1 MWVMEERGMAAA
13 AAAAVAED
21 EEMKRRRWVVR
32 IKWPDFKGGNE
43 TASSWS
49 CSMSTF
55 ERRLHSTSFGRR
67 TGRPLLVTEAG
78 GKKLLLP
85 I

>member
-1 MWVMEERGMAAA
+1 MMAERGMAAA
-13 AAAAVAED
+13 VAE
-21 EEMKRRRWVVR
+21 EEEVERKRRRWVVR

-43 TASSWS
+43 TESSWS

-78 GKKLLLP
+78 WKKLLLP

>member
-1 MWVMEERGMAAA
+1 MWVMTERGMAT
-13 AAAAVAED
+13 AVEEQD
-21 EEMKRRRWVVR
+21 EERKRRRWVVR

-55 ERRLHSTSFGRR
+55 ERRLHSTSFGTR

-78 GKKLLLP
+78 TKKLLLA